1 MRMRCGK
8 IRTMDSTKAIYIRNI
23 IFGVEDSLVSTVGLL
38 AGIATQT
45 PRNIILLTGIVYI
58 FVEGF
63 SMAVGSFLSEE
74 ATEEYLSL
82 KKFAFKQSIIGSIV
96 MFFSFVLAG
105 LIPIAPYIFIVS
117 QNAIAISIVASI
129 LALFVLGLASG
140 KMSRTGMFSRG
151 IRMAILA
158 GSAIFIGI
166 MVGKL
171 VSI

>member
-1 MRMRCGK
+1 
-8 IRTMDSTKAIYIRNI
+8 MDATKAVYIRNI

-96 MFFSFVLAG
+96 MFFSFVLSG
-105 LIPIAPYIFIVS
+105 LIPIAPYIFVNG
-117 QNAIAISIVASI
+117 QNAIISSIVVSI
-129 LALFVLGLASG
+129 LALFILGLASG

-151 IRMAILA
+151 LRMAILA
-158 GSAIFIGI
+158 GAAIFIGI
-166 MVGKL
+166 MVGKF